1 MHQSGWQ
8 KGPRGG
14 PFCRSRSSLAGFG
27 GLILGRD
34 ATGTTLALLEAIA
47 VAVHLSTAMAPREG
61 LPKFAHRLGRR
72 NLNSCLRHIPSVS
85 P

>member
-1 MHQSGWQ
+1 MHQSEWQ

-14 PFCRSRSSLAGFG
+14 PFCRSRSSLTGFG

-47 VAVHLSTAMAPREG
+47 VAVHLEDVDVVGQAVEQSVEG
-61 LPKFAHRLGRR
+61 QIAGDDGGAALVA
-72 NLNSCLRHIPSVS
+72 
-85 P
+85 

>member
-1 MHQSGWQ
+1 MHQSGR

-34 ATGTTLALLEAIA
+34 ATGTTLPLLEAIA
-47 VAVHLSTAMAPREG
+47 VAVHLEDVDVVGEAVEQSTGQALG
-61 LPKFAHRLGRR
+61 AH
-72 NLNSCLRHIPSVS
+72 
-85 P
+85 